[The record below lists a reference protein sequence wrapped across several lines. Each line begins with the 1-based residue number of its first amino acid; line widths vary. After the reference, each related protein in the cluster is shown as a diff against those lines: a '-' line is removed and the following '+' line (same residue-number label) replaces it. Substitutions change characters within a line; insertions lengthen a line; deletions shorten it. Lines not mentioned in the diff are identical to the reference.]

1 MDVDPAPSRI
11 SWSEL
16 MDSIFSFSG
25 ALVLLLMAGGT
36 IISLITAVVLIALV
50 GLNERLKSIGR

>member
-1 MDVDPAPSRI
+1 
-11 SWSEL
+11 
-16 MDSIFSFSG
+16 MDSIFSLSG

>member
-1 MDVDPAPSRI
+1 
-11 SWSEL
+11 
-16 MDSIFSFSG
+16 MDSIFSLSG

-36 IISLITAVVLIALV
+36 IISLITAVILIALV

>member
-1 MDVDPAPSRI
+1 MN
-11 SWSEL
+11 
-16 MDSIFSFSG
+16 SIFSFSG

-50 GLNERLKSIGR
+50 GLNERLKSLGR